1 MKVDKKKAVMLFA
14 LTLLITSLLLINM
27 NGPTSAQQSADPLY
41 LHGPSLGPIHMNSN
55 KTLTPVHMHSTEEFP
70 LDLYYPEGTNWHEL
84 YPTYCIDWTLSVWW
98 DNSGDGMFGPND
110 QIEMSDPAGFPKW
123 YHVDRMTVTILLSQ
137 LQGPPPYDPWPGPEV
152 PTMAIELKLPLYEPD
167 VVYQPLGTLWHE
179 VWPSY
184 CNVYALT
191 SWFEN
196 LPNGV
201 LDPCDVVDLTNMS
214 DPSLSYWHVE
224 DVATDIILREKIT
237 EPICTW
243 WHEIHPEFC
252 TWWHLTSWEDNQLE
266 GEIGYNLLSPG
277 DQIDMVEKDSQN
289 KSWYH
294 VDRVTVT
301 LNVTL
306 NSEPS
311 TWMKIE
317 LKTFE
322 FEEMFEAFKLPEGT
336 AWHEVIP
343 EYCNVYLLVQWDFW
357 EDDNCNGVLDVC
369 DDIWLLNV
377 TGGEPQGEPEDWH
390 VVDITYDLILNE
402 KISDPMSTYWQEIYP
417 DYDIWYVIDG
427 WTDNGD
433 EILSP
438 CDYINITDVIGGP
451 TEEYHVENV
460 TLTINITNPQQEP
473 YLFEYIGD
481 GTIEDMYQTKTNLN
495 HTWWEMV
502 WPSFLGETLPI
513 EDWVDNCNGVLDY
526 CDMILLGG
534 VWCHVEGV
542 FFDMVVAKE
551 EPPPPFYWKK
561 DYPEYA
567 PSGVPDFDQ
576 KQDAWGNNQYMP
588 PWNWTWCGP
597 TAVANSL
604 WWMDSRYHP
613 SNLLTAYV
621 GALSEHDPTN
631 VPPFI
636 QHLAYLMDT
645 EGQRTLIAHRGTNV
659 LDMEAGIIQYLQ
671 WTGVNPPGDVNG
683 DGIVDAIDLG
693 IVNGAMGTAPGAPGW
708 DMRAD
713 IHPVTTGWPTPTMG
727 GPGINVIN
735 ANDSA
740 IVNNHLGWTNGTFYV
755 HTIPAPTFQQ
765 IEMEV
770 EKCQDVVL
778 LIAPWWQAET
788 RYSEAAHFVTV
799 AGVNSTTRKIALS
812 DPMFDA
818 FETGLT
824 PEGRQRPVGVVH
836 NHPANPPDTTHNNA
850 SLVSHDIYTVTNA
863 TPCQGGPE
871 SIVNYPGF
879 DPGYVWQI
887 EYAVITSPIVEEVCG
902 VEITNVVPS
911 KSEAYPKCT
920 INVSVTV
927 HNNGTILPINCT
939 VNAYYY
945 NATITQQ
952 IGTSQNITNLAPCNS
967 INVTFTWNL
976 WNDWISWKIDD
987 NATYTIKANV
997 TCTCSASDEFVN
1009 GDVKI
1014 RLLCDVDGSGAF
1026 TSTDVTINNGLLTKI
1041 MLQIITMEEA
1051 LAQRPFADVTCDIP
1065 PNITSTDVTYQNSIL
1080 TKIMLEIPLR

>member
-1 MKVDKKKAVMLFA
+1 MKVDKKKAMTLFA

-41 LHGPSLGPIHMNSN
+41 LHGPSLSPIHMNSN

-70 LDLYYPEGTNWHEL
+70 LDLYFPEWTAWHEL
-84 YPTYCIDWTLSVWW
+84 YPTYCTDWTLSVWW
-98 DNSGDGMFGPND
+98 DNGDGTFGPND
-110 QIEMSDPAGFPKW
+110 QIEMLDPSGFPTW

-137 LQGPPPYDPWPGPEV
+137 LQGPPPYVPWPGPEA
-152 PTMAIELKLPLYEPD
+152 PTMAIELKFPYYEPD
-167 VVYQPLGTLWHE
+167 IVYQPLLSLWHE

-184 CNVYALT
+184 CNVYNLT
-191 SWFEN
+191 SWVEN
-196 LPNGV
+196 VPNGV

-214 DPSLSYWHVE
+214 DQSLSWWHVE

-243 WHEIHPEFC
+243 WHEIYPEFC
-252 TWWHLTSWEDNQLE
+252 TWRHLTSWEDNQLE

-277 DQIDMVEKDSQN
+277 DQIDMVEEDSLN
-289 KSWYH
+289 KSWFY

-336 AWHEVIP
+336 AWHEVFP
-343 EYCNVYLLVQWDFW
+343 EYCNVYLLVQWDFY

-369 DDIWLLNV
+369 DDIWLLNI

-402 KISDPMSTYWQEIYP
+402 KISDPVSTYWQEIYP
-417 DYDIWYVIDG
+417 DYDVCYVIDG

-438 CDYINITDVIGGP
+438 CDYINITDLTGGP

-460 TLTINITNPQQEP
+460 TLTINITNPQEEP
-473 YLFEYIGD
+473 FLFEYLGD
-481 GTIEDMYQTKTNLN
+481 GTIEDMYHTKTHPN

-502 WPSFLGETLPI
+502 WPWFQSETLPI
-513 EDWVDNCNGVLDY
+513 EDWDDNCNGVLDY

-542 FFDMVVAKE
+542 FFDMVVTKE
-551 EPPPPFYWKK
+551 EPPPPPQMYWKA

-576 KQDAWGNNQYMP
+576 KQDAWGNNQYAP

-597 TAVANSL
+597 TAAANSL

-621 GALSEHDPTN
+621 GALGEHDPTN

-645 EGQRTLIAHRGTNV
+645 EGQRTGILHRGTNV

-683 DGIVDAIDLG
+683 DGIVDAVDQG
-693 IVNGAMGTAPGAPGW
+693 IVMAAMGTMPGGIGW

-713 IHPVTTGWPTPTMG
+713 IHPVITGWPV
-727 GPGINVIN
+727 PGVANNIID
-735 ANDSA
+735 ANDLL
-740 IVNNHLGWTNGTFYV
+740 IVANHMGWMNGTFYA
-755 HTIPAPTFQQ
+755 HTIPAPTFEQ

-824 PEGRQRPVGVVH
+824 PEGRQLPVGVVH

-879 DPGYVWQI
+879 GAGYVWQI
-887 EYAVITSPIVEEVCG
+887 EYAVITSPREIEVCG
-902 VEITNVVPS
+902 VNITNVAS
-911 KSEAYPKCT
+911 KYNCASVNGGYQT
-920 INVSVTV
+920 WSINVTVTV
-927 HNNGTILPINCT
+927 HNNGSVPTNCT

-945 NATITQQ
+945 NATNTYQ
-952 IGTSQNITNLAPCNS
+952 IGAPQNVINLLPCNTATMTFNWNLAGLPVCTNY
-967 INVTFTWNL
+967 TL
-976 WNDWISWKIDD
+976 KA
-987 NATYTIKANV
+987 NAT
-997 TCTCSASDEFVN
+997 CLCGGQDEFIK
-1009 GDVKI
+1009 GQMKI
-1014 RLLCDVDGSGAF
+1014 RLSGDVSNDNKVGSA
-1026 TSTDVTINNGLLTKI
+1026 D
-1041 MLQIITMEEA
+1041 IILVGNA
-1051 LAQRPFADVTCDIP
+1051 LFSICGDPNYNPFADVNGDGKIGSADIIVIG
-1065 PNITSTDVTYQNSIL
+1065 NHLFEQC
-1080 TKIMLEIPLR
+1080 

>member
-1 MKVDKKKAVMLFA
+1 
-14 LTLLITSLLLINM
+14 
-27 NGPTSAQQSADPLY
+27 
-41 LHGPSLGPIHMNSN
+41 
-55 KTLTPVHMHSTEEFP
+55 MHSTEEFP
-70 LDLYYPEGTNWHEL
+70 LDLISPEWTGWHEL
-84 YPTYCIDWTLSVWW
+84 YPTYCIDWTLSVWS
-98 DNSGDGMFGPND
+98 DNGDGVFGPND
-110 QIEMSDPAGFPKW
+110 QIEMLDPAGFPKW

-137 LQGPPPYDPWPGPEV
+137 LEGPPPYDPWPGFEE
-152 PTMAIELKLPLYEPD
+152 PTMAIELKLPYYEPGIVD
-167 VVYQPLGTLWHE
+167 QPYFSLWHE

-184 CNVYALT
+184 CNVYNLT
-191 SWFEN
+191 SWDQN
-196 LPNGV
+196 PPNGV

-214 DPSLSYWHVE
+214 DLSLSWWHVE

-243 WHEIHPEFC
+243 WHEIYPEFC
-252 TWWHLTSWEDNQLE
+252 TWRHLTSWEDNQLE

-277 DQIDMVEKDSQN
+277 DQIDMVEKDSLN
-289 KSWYH
+289 KSWYY

-336 AWHEVIP
+336 AWHEVFP
-343 EYCNVYLLVQWDFW
+343 EYCNVYLLVQWDFY

-377 TGGEPQGEPEDWH
+377 TDGEPQGEPEDWH

-402 KISDPMSTYWQEIYP
+402 KISDPVNTYWQEIHPY
-417 DYDIWYVIDG
+417 YDTWYVIDG
-427 WTDNGD
+427 WTDNAD

-438 CDYINITDVIGGP
+438 CDYINITDVMGGP

-460 TLTINITNPQQEP
+460 TLTINITNPQQESF
-473 YLFEYIGD
+473 LFEYIGD
-481 GTIEDMYQTKTNLN
+481 GTIEDMYQTKTDLN

-502 WPSFLGETLPI
+502 WPTFQGETLPI
-513 EDWVDNCNGVLDY
+513 EDWDDNCNGVLDY
-526 CDMILLGG
+526 CDMILLGDL
-534 VWCHVEGV
+534 WCHVEGV
-542 FFDMVVAKE
+542 FFDMVVTKE
-551 EPPPPFYWKK
+551 EPPPPPQLYWKA

-576 KQDAWGNNQYMP
+576 KQDAWGNNQYAP

-597 TAVANSL
+597 TAAANSL

-645 EGQRTLIAHRGTNV
+645 EGQRTGIPHRGTNV

-683 DGIVDAIDLG
+683 DGIVDAVDEV
-693 IVNGAMGTAPGAPGW
+693 IVTVALGTAPGGIGW

-713 IHPVTTGWPTPTMG
+713 IDPVTTGWPV
-727 GPGINVIN
+727 PGVANNVIDT
-735 ANDSA
+735 NDLD
-740 IVNNHLGWTNGTFYV
+740 IVTNHMGWTNGTFYA

-824 PEGRQRPVGVVH
+824 PEGRQLPVGVVH
-836 NHPANPPDTTHNNA
+836 NHPPNPPDTTHNNA
-850 SLVSHDIYTVTNA
+850 SLVSHDIYAVTNA

-879 DPGYVWQI
+879 DPNYVWQI
-887 EYAVITSPIVEEVCG
+887 EYAIITSPIAEEVCG
-902 VEITNVVPS
+902 VDITNVTTAHCSIPVNAAFQS
-911 KSEAYPKCT
+911 WT
-920 INVSVTV
+920 VQINVTV
-927 HNNGTILPINCT
+927 HNNCTLPINCT

-945 NATITQQ
+945 NASVTVQ
-952 IGTSQNITNLAPCNS
+952 IGAPQNITDLGPDNTTTL
-967 INVTFTWNL
+967 TFNWDLSSVPSCKN
-976 WNDWISWKIDD
+976 
-987 NATYTIKANV
+987 YTIKANA
-997 TCTCSASDEFVN
+997 TCTGGCGDEFVDGLIRVRKT
-1009 GDVKI
+1009 GDVSGEDMVTG
-1014 RLLCDVDGSGAF
+1014 LDVLQVTAIANFGKTVPPANVYADVSGDCMV
-1026 TSTDVTINNGLLTKI
+1026 TGLDVL
-1041 MLQIITMEEA
+1041 IIT
-1051 LAQRPFADVTCDIP
+1051 
-1065 PNITSTDVTYQNSIL
+1065 SIENFG
-1080 TKIMLEIPLR
+1080 TGCP